1 MPGAITACP
10 ARKQKIERYA
20 WDFGTE
26 KPTICP
32 F

>member
-1 MPGAITACP
+1 MPGAITALS
-10 ARKQKIERYA
+10 RQETKIERYA
-20 WDFGTE
+20 WDFGME